1 MAKEYGIK
9 VYTIAL
15 GTDKN
20 AKIPVNGGFFGTSYQ
35 LIPGGSID
43 TKTLDQISKLTN
55 AKMYMAQTSKALEN
69 ILAEFIVFSLYQW
82 RINSKFFQ
90 WVQLHW
96 FYKKSKKQA
105 FGNFLYIVGMGL
117 LLVSLMDLRGRES
130 KIKSNIPD
138 QKTIILIDSSSSMLV
153 EDVRPN
159 RFQKALLLARHFV
172 KEAPGNQIAI
182 MLFSDFQK
190 SFVPFTNDVDLLDAR
205 ISGLSSL
212 NITKGGS
219 NLSQALTEAVQYFQ
233 ESTQDPRKIVGNIL
247 VFSDAEE
254 TSEGFD
260 LKIPEGISVAM
271 VGVGTA
277 KGGTIP
283 LRDGRNIYYGNK
295 TFNGQEV
302 VSKLDESFMRS
313 LSSKIK
319 NYHFWVASSFTLPTK
334 EILDFFTKEH
344 KKKFSQGDV
353 SFKPVLMEWILIP
366 GIIILIL
373 SYLFKIQKSFVYLF
387 VFCFLTTN
395 FNLYAQDEDQRPKLE
410 KAELDLMDSIAQGK
424 AQRVEKLKLADL
436 LMRKKYFEQAHIL
449 FEENLGE
456 LRKIEEVPLHI
467 NYATNLINLNDLEGG
482 ISHYY
487 EVSKYLNNIDTD
499 ESAKWLEVIRQ
510 NTILA
515 FNQQGKSDKS
525 KNDKNSDKNNKN
537 DNSQSDKDSQSGQNQ
552 DNQQKNQNGKAGDE
566 NEQKKN
572 QNKPRDPKDLDK
584 DQNPKDKKEKNE
596 KDSKN
601 EDQSKKENKNESDD
615 QKKEENKVPQKKL
628 KVKLPAQLKQLMNDD
643 RSLQEKLLDTST
655 SEKFKTKENK
665 DW

>member
-1 MAKEYGIK
+1 MNFNHFEYLP
-9 VYTIAL
+9 YLIA
-15 GTDKN
+15 
-20 AKIPVNGGFFGTSYQ
+20 IFV
-35 LIPGGSID
+35 
-43 TKTLDQISKLTN
+43 
-55 AKMYMAQTSKALEN
+55 
-69 ILAEFIVFSLYQW
+69 VFSLYQW
-82 RINSKFFQ
+82 RIHSKFYQ
-90 WVQLHW
+90 WVHLHW
-96 FYKKSKKQA
+96 FYKKSKKQT
-105 FGNFLYIVGMGL
+105 FGNFLYLVGMGL
-117 LLVSLMDLRGRES
+117 LLISLMDLRGRES

-138 QKTIILIDSSSSMLV
+138 QKTIVLIDSSSSMLV

-233 ESTQDPRKIVGNIL
+233 DSSQDPRKIVGNIL

-313 LSSKIK
+313 LGSKIK
-319 NYHFWVASSFTLPTK
+319 NYHFWIASSFTLPTK
-334 EILDFFTKEH
+334 EIVDFFSKEH

-353 SFKPVLMEWILIP
+353 SFKPVLMEWILLP
-366 GIIILIL
+366 GIVILIL
-373 SYLFKIQKSFVYLF
+373 SYIFKMQKSFVYLF
-387 VFCFLTTN
+387 VFFFLTSN
-395 FNLYAQDEDQRPKLE
+395 VNLYAQEEDQRPKLE
-410 KAELDLMDSIAQGK
+410 KAELDLMDKIAEGHALRQ
-424 AQRVEKLKLADL
+424 EKLKLADL
-436 LMRKKYFEQAHIL
+436 LMRKKYYEQAYTL
-449 FEENLGE
+449 YEENLGQ
-456 LRKIEEVPLHI
+456 LKKIDEVPLHI
-467 NYATNLINLNDLEGG
+467 NFATTMLNLNDLEGG
-482 ISHYY
+482 ISHYF
-487 EVSKYLNNIDTD
+487 EVTKYLNNIETD
-499 ESAKWLEVIRQ
+499 ESAQWLEVIRQ
-510 NTILA
+510 NTLFA

-525 KNDKNSDKNNKN
+525 KNDKNNKDKNSESEK
-537 DNSQSDKDSQSGQNQ
+537 DNQSGQNQ
-552 DNQQKNQNGKAGDE
+552 DNEQKNQNGKAGDE
-566 NEQKKN
+566 NQQQKN

-584 DQNPKDKKEKNE
+584 DQKDKDKKEKESKNQDQKNKDQE
-596 KDSKN
+596 KDKQNESENQKN
-601 EDQSKKENKNESDD
+601 ENQ
-615 QKKEENKVPQKKL
+615 QGPQKKL